1 MFVVENFK
9 KLRKKWNFEPKI
21 CLHVVLTLYYQP
33 MQTEIL
39 KIDESQDI
47 VVLKSKV
54 RPLIHPLWL
63 LCCSPI
69 LMEAKSVWMIWS
81 KIMIQNLKKS
91 YIQNLYQ
98 HFHLISFPNS
108 DKNFRLPYPWPSF
121 DFQKSWPETSS
132 ARMGSFVPSALM
144 ISPLTTCLWPSF
156 DFEKKFSVWV
166 GWSWLL
172 GDFPAWMAQFCTTA
186 LAH

>member
-63 LCCSPI
+63 LSCSPI

-121 DFQKSWPETSS
+121 DF
-132 ARMGSFVPSALM
+132 
-144 ISPLTTCLWPSF
+144 
-156 DFEKKFSVWV
+156 EKKFSVWV
-166 GWSWLL
+166 GRRLHPRGWTHLFHPRGWSLCWLL
-172 GDFPAWMAQFCTTA
+172 GDLCAW
-186 LAH
+186 LAGSKPSLGPGHSQVLILKRNS

>member
-121 DFQKSWPETSS
+121 DFEKSWPETSS

-144 ISPLTTCLWPSF
+144 KSPLTTWRFHPR
-156 DFEKKFSVWV
+156 
-166 GWSWLL
+166 GWNKVNFWAHY
-172 GDFPAWMAQFCTTA
+172 FNFA
-186 LAH
+186 LKSLI